1 MKRQWLIVLFFL
13 VFAPVATAVTF
24 TNSDGSKLSAICIAA
39 VESDEALARSIR
51 QFGFTKRDLNA
62 FTCNGLKVDEFAK
75 KYRNTA
81 EDEVVRVYAF
91 EVTQDNRESQLC
103 VAAATS
109 NQKYKEVKRALF
121 GSSSVSGIVC
131 NGLPLDKFARRY
143 GNKKFS
149 RQ

>member
-1 MKRQWLIVLFFL
+1 MKGLWLIMLIFL
-13 VFAPVATAVTF
+13 TFASSLRAVTF

-39 VESDEALARSIR
+39 VESDEALTRSIR
-51 QFGFTKRDLNA
+51 QFGFSKRDLNA
-62 FTCNGLKVDEFAK
+62 FTCNGLKVDEFAE
-75 KYRNTA
+75 KYRNTP

-91 EVTQDNRESQLC
+91 QVTDDNRESQLC

-109 NQKYKEVKRALF
+109 NQKYKEVKQSLF

-149 RQ
+149 RH